1 MSTTSR
7 TRRQRA
13 TPSVGVTSP
22 RGSTDARRRSPQASQ
37 ALDLFDRVR
46 RFFAHDSQL
55 AQALGWDEST
65 TAKWRDHSVTRPH
78 AAKVAQ
84 VLLLQ
89 ELCEEA
95 RAYMLDDF
103 DVGTWLNAPLPNL
116 HGSSPA
122 SWLRERRG
130 VGLAELTRGLVDW
143 TPRVPE
149 TDLEAIRGAQ
159 GSARLVADDAGTQE
173 FRRMLD
179 GLD

>member
-1 MSTTSR
+1 
-7 TRRQRA
+7 
-13 TPSVGVTSP
+13 
-22 RGSTDARRRSPQASQ
+22 
-37 ALDLFDRVR
+37 
-46 RFFAHDSQL
+46 
-55 AQALGWDEST
+55 
-65 TAKWRDHSVTRPH
+65 
-78 AAKVAQ
+78 
-84 VLLLQ
+84 
-89 ELCEEA
+89 
-95 RAYMLDDF
+95 MLDDF

>member
-130 VGLAELTRGLVDW
+130 WRGL
-143 TPRVPE
+143 R
-149 TDLEAIRGAQ
+149 RRNKG
-159 GSARLVADDAGTQE
+159 GSSKLFPNISKYPLVFAKHFQ
-173 FRRMLD
+173 RMLWRFC
-179 GLD
+179 GISTGCKGSKLI